1 MRVEQ
6 LPAPPLCHLAAGN
19 ERGQNLFYSTTTRF
33 VLFKKNP
40 NIGEIDFPPLTLNVG
55 WNLAIAAKECEKL
68 FDPRSINDCTNTEI

>member
-1 MRVEQ
+1 MREDKTCFTVR
-6 LPAPPLCHLAAGN
+6 LPD
-19 ERGQNLFYSTTTRF
+19 LFY
-33 VLFKKNP
+33 LKKNP